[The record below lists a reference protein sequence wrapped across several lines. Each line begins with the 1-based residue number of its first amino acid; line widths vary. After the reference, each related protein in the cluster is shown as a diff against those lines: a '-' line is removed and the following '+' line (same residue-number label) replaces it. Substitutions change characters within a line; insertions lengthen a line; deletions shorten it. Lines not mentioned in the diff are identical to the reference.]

1 MYIIIFIFIHLI
13 TINSYKAKYKAYNY
27 FIRNASSGSLGP
39 SETGSLDRAKAAL
52 ERRKKGSGATS
63 TSVLGGPLGSALDG
77 EPTVS
82 GRVEGT
88 RVNPDLLIAELLR
101 TTRLD
106 QVDSK
111 EGAYPF

>member
-1 MYIIIFIFIHLI
+1 M
-13 TINSYKAKYKAYNY
+13 
-27 FIRNASSGSLGP
+27 GP

-52 ERRKKGSGATS
+52 ERRKKGSGAIS

-111 EGAYPF
+111 EGTFIIIKLFYYHKLFVKPACHIVESRNK